1 MMGGD
6 LASAEIE
13 RVQIEF
19 YLDTLRRSLTR
30 TPDCQLWLFQL
41 ESVYS

>member
-1 MMGGD
+1 MMGRDG
-6 LASAEIE
+6 AGAEIE